1 MNALIPANNTPAALD
16 HATPASSIAANLE
29 RHAHGARGSFASATE
44 RAWKADSLV
53 FSAWCFQ
60 AGLDPLPAAPD
71 TVARF
76 VDAMGEVKAPA
87 TVRRYLASIA
97 HQHKAA
103 KLASPTQED
112 AVTNALK
119 RLNRA
124 KGTAQKQAS
133 GLNRPLV
140 DRMLAA
146 APHTLLGARNRAL
159 LAVAYDTLCRR
170 SELAGLQVAD
180 LVAAADGSATV
191 TIHRSKTDQE
201 GQGTVRYLAADTMR
215 HVTAWLTQADVTD
228 GALFRAVNKGGR
240 VGGAI
245 DGGELP
251 RLYKAMAAAAGV
263 PASIVAGISGHSSR
277 VGAAQDMVGLGIEMP
292 AVMQAGGWR
301 TPAMVA
307 RYTARIDARRS
318 GAAKMA
324 AMQDRS

>member
-1 MNALIPANNTPAALD
+1 MNALIPANTVPAYLD
-16 HATPASSIAANLE
+16 HIPSNADILAKLAQHKIDAEGAYSPATARALKADTLIFSQWCNKAGVDHLPASPETL
-29 RHAHGARGSFASATE
+29 
-44 RAWKADSLV
+44 
-53 FSAWCFQ
+53 
-60 AGLDPLPAAPD
+60 
-71 TVARF
+71 ARF
-76 VDAMGEVKAPA
+76 VDAMGEMKAPA
-87 TVRRYLASIA
+87 TVRRYVASIA
-97 HQHKAA
+97 SLHRAA
-103 KLASPTQED
+103 GIASPSELST
-112 AVTNALK
+112 VKMALK

-146 APHTLLGARNRAL
+146 APNTLLGARNRAL

-180 LVAAADGSATV
+180 LVAAADGSATI
-191 TIHRSKTDQE
+191 TIRRSKTDQE
-201 GQGTVRYLAADTMR
+201 GQGSVRYLAADTMR
-215 HVTAWLTQADVTD
+215 HVTAWLTKADVTD
-228 GALFRAVNKGGR
+228 GTLFRSVNKGGKA
-240 VGGAI
+240 GKALLP
-245 DGGELP
+245 GELP
-251 RLYKAMAAAAGV
+251 RIYKEMATAAGV
-263 PASIVAGISGHSSR
+263 PASVVADISGHSSR
-277 VGAAQDMVGLGIEMP
+277 VGAAQDMVGFGIEMP

>member
-1 MNALIPANNTPAALD
+1 MNALIPTNTAPAALD
-16 HATPASSIAANLE
+16 RATSAGSIAAALE
-29 RHAHGARGSFASATE
+29 RHAHSARGSVAPATK
-44 RAWKADSLV
+44 RALQADVAV
-53 FSAWCFQ
+53 FSAWCLQ
-60 AGLDPLPAAPD
+60 AALDPLPASPD
-71 TVARF
+71 TVAQF
-76 VDAMGEVKAPA
+76 VDAMGEMKAPA
-87 TVRRYLASIA
+87 TVRRYVSSIGTF
-97 HQHKAA
+97 HVAA
-103 KLASPTQED
+103 ELASPTSTQP
-112 AVTNALK
+112 VRNALK

-180 LVAAADGSATV
+180 LVAAADGSATI
-191 TIHRSKTDQE
+191 TIRRSKTDQE
-201 GQGTVRYLAADTMR
+201 GQGSVRYLAADTMR
-215 HVTAWLTQADVTD
+215 HVTAWLTQADVVD

-251 RLYKAMAAAAGV
+251 RLYKAMATAAGV
-263 PASIVAGISGHSSR
+263 PASVVADISGHSSR
-277 VGAAQDMVGLGIEMP
+277 VGAAQDMVGFGIEMP

-324 AMQDRS
+324 VMQNRS